1 MAKLTEQGKNGL
13 VVQVAWENLG
23 DYNAF
28 RLGML
33 ESGNPREFNRLLG
46 IATLNAARTFLKP
59 AKAAAPV
66 WNGANSQASA
76 ASRARNPKRTGGTLR
91 KGIVARR
98 GKLDR
103 PSALIG
109 ISLGGRGRTGAWY
122 RNMVVSG
129 HVDRGA
135 TTSGRTPVIA
145 PWSAFSS
152 PTGPYPVAPIRPTGS
167 SAGGG
172 RTPGNDFLRRV
183 TDRQNLRAAAV
194 DTLNNTVLAYLNG
207 KLGRLQTAKPWKRKG
222 R

>member
-1 MAKLTEQGKNGL
+1 VAKFTEQGKNGL
-13 VVQVAWENLG
+13 TVNVQWEDLG

-28 RLGML
+28 RLGIL
-33 ESGNPREFNRLLG
+33 QGGNTREFNRLLG

-59 AKAAAPV
+59 AKAEAPV
-66 WNGANSQASA
+66 WAGANSQASA

-103 PSALIG
+103 PSALVG

-129 HVDRGA
+129 HADRGA
-135 TTSGRTPVIA
+135 SSGGRSNVIA
-145 PWSAFSS
+145 PWSAFAS
-152 PTGPYPVAPIRPTGS
+152 PTGPYPVAPARPTGGG
-167 SAGGG
+167 GGG

-183 TDRQNLRAAAV
+183 TDRANLRAAAV
-194 DTLNNTVLAYLNG
+194 DTLNKTILAYLNG
-207 KLGRLQTAKPWKRKG
+207 KLGRLQTNTRWQRKG

>member
-1 MAKLTEQGKNGL
+1 VARLTEQGKNGL
-13 VVQVAWENLG
+13 VVQVNWENLG
-23 DYNAF
+23 DYNSF
-28 RLGML
+28 KLGML
-33 ESGNPREFNRLLG
+33 ESGNPREFNRVLG

-59 AKAAAPV
+59 AKAEAPV
-66 WNGANSQASA
+66 WGGANSQATA

-103 PSALIG
+103 PSALVG

-129 HVDRGA
+129 HTDHGA
-135 TTSGRTPVIA
+135 TKGGSGGAIA

-152 PTGPYPVAPIRPTGS
+152 PTGPYPVAPIRPTG
-167 SAGGG
+167 GGG
-172 RTPGNDFLRRV
+172 GARTPGNDFLRRV
-183 TDRQNLRAAAV
+183 TDREGLRVAAV
-194 DTLNNTVLAYLNG
+194 DTLNKTVLAYLNG
-207 KLGRLQTAKPWKRKG
+207 KLGRLQTNTRWQRKG